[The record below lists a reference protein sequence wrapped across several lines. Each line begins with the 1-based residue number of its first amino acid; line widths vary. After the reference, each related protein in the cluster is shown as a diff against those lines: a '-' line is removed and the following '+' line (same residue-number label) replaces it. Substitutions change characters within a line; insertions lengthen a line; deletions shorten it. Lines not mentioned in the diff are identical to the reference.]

1 MYLWAIICISIDS
14 CPSSTGV
21 FFSNDFEKSRQR
33 IFSATQHILCGCGY
47 LDGTETTEAISSA
60 IHISQKDMVPRFYAP
75 DIDICDT
82 VDHLTK
88 QSDSKGPSRN
98 GMVEAARLA
107 RSEIKPLCECKA
119 CTHKA
124 LVLPG
129 GFGAAKTLGDSLNK
143 FRGFP
148 RALETAIFFYHRR
161 SISRARIHIRSNFAE
176 KGADCTVLPDLEK
189 LIEDFYCEK
198 KPIASICIAS
208 VLVARVLKGVKITLG
223 KDAPA
228 KDWPY
233 ADAIKKARN
242 MGAKIEMRNVKGV
255 TKCKK
260 YNVLSTPAWMY
271 NSASFAE
278 VHNGIG
284 KLIAMLKKSIN

>member
-1 MYLWAIICISIDS
+1 MIRTRILPQILLQNE
-14 CPSSTGV
+14 SSV
-21 FFSNDFEKSRQR
+21 FFRSVFSSSFHTSRTADR
-33 IFSATQHILCGCGY
+33 KKEETCEPVSVAVILCGCGY
-47 LDGTETTEAISSA
+47 LDGTEISEAISSS
-60 IHISQKDMVPRFYAP
+60 IHICQKDMVPCFYAP

-82 VDHLTK
+82 VDHITK
-88 QSDSKGPSRN
+88 QSDSKSPSRN

-119 CTHKA
+119 CMHEA

-129 GFGAAKTLGDSLNK
+129 GFAAAKTL
-143 FRGFP
+143 
-148 RALETAIFFYHRR
+148 
-161 SISRARIHIRSNFAE
+161 SNFAE
-176 KGADCTVLPDLEK
+176 KGADCTVMPDLEK

-233 ADAIKKARN
+233 ADAIKKAKT
-242 MGAKIEMRNVKGV
+242 MGARIEMRNVKGV

-271 NSASFAE
+271 KSACYAE
-278 VHNGIG
+278 IHNGIG

>member
-1 MYLWAIICISIDS
+1 MIRTRIQILLQNE
-14 CPSSTGV
+14 SSV
-21 FFSNDFEKSRQR
+21 FRSVLSSSFHASRTADRKKKEETCQPV
-33 IFSATQHILCGCGY
+33 SVAVILCGCGY

-129 GFGAAKTLGDSLNK
+129 GFGAAKTL
-143 FRGFP
+143 
-148 RALETAIFFYHRR
+148 
-161 SISRARIHIRSNFAE
+161 SNFAE